1 MNKADIPTYKEKML
15 ENLEK
20 SHGVVTVAALNTGI
34 HRDTHYSWMQTDEEY
49 AKKAKA
55 MKEVAIDF
63 AESMLYK
70 LISEGNVAATIFF
83 LKTQGKNRGYVERQE
98 VTGADGAPIIEII
111 GNI

>member
-1 MNKADIPTYKEKML
+1 ML
-15 ENLEK
+15 EQLEK
-20 SHGVVTVAALNTGI
+20 AHGVVTVAARNAGI
-34 HRDTHYSWMQTDEEY
+34 HRDTHYSWMQTDEDY
-49 AKKAKA
+49 AAKAKA

-70 LISEGNVAATIFF
+70 LISEGNVAATIFY